1 MQSVQ
6 REAWQNVVAILV
18 SKAQVSSFCLE
29 LAKKLD
35 MRYNSPPLPV
45 DLAIVNHRSQD
56 GTCTGT
62 DNDENPELERLRL
75 GRTTTEDNA
84 AFVKDIVAL
93 FENKKDK

>member
-1 MQSVQ
+1 VQSVQ
-6 REAWQNVVAILV
+6 REAWQNVTAILV
-18 SKAQVSSFCLE
+18 SKAQVASFCLE

-45 DLAIVNHRSQD
+45 DLAIVNNRSQD
-56 GTCTGT
+56 GT
-62 DNDENPELERLRL
+62 DPEENPELERLRR